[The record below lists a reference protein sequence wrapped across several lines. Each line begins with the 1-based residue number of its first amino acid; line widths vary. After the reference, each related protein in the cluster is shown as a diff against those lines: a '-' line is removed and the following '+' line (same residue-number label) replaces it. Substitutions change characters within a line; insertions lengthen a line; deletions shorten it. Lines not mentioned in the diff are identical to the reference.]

1 MRKKSRSYERIGYRG
16 TLSSVL
22 RTKKA
27 KYVEDGTKRLEAE
40 KERKL
45 QEEKVSSIKH

>member
-1 MRKKSRSYERIGYRG
+1 MRKKSRSYERKGYRG
-16 TLSSVL
+16 TISSIL

-40 KERKL
+40 KDRKL
-45 QEEKVSSIKH
+45 QEDKVSSIKY